1 MVTRHRRL
9 VQACALVVLV
19 VLARHLGGVWVATG
33 IVALA
38 GVVGV
43 IACLAALDAW
53 AADRH
58 RCSPPTTTV
67 PVPDRPPGEAA
78 DRLAF
83 ARALAAVAAAYVAHC
98 ERGAGLR

>member
-1 MVTRHRRL
+1 MVSWHRRL
-9 VQACALVVLV
+9 VRACVLVALVVI
-19 VLARHLGGVWVATG
+19 ARHLGGVWVAAG

-38 GVVGV
+38 GVVGL

-58 RCSPPTTTV
+58 RCSPPATTV
-67 PVPDRPPGEAA
+67 LVPDRVAGEAA
-78 DRLAF
+78 GHLAF
-83 ARALAAVAAAYVAHC
+83 ARALAAVAAAYVAEC

>member
-9 VQACALVVLV
+9 ARACAFVALVVV
-19 VLARHLGGVWVATG
+19 VRHLAGVWVAAA

-38 GVVGV
+38 GVVGL

-58 RCSPPTTTV
+58 RSSPPATV
-67 PVPDRPPGEAA
+67 VVPNRSAGEAA
-78 DRLAF
+78 DHLAF
-83 ARALAAVAAAYVAHC
+83 ARALAAVASAYLDEC

>member
-1 MVTRHRRL
+1 MVTRHRCL
-9 VQACALVVLV
+9 VRACVLVALVVV
-19 VLARHLGGVWVATG
+19 VRHLAGVWVAAA

-38 GVVGV
+38 GVVGL

-53 AADRH
+53 SGDRH
-58 RCSPPTTTV
+58 CCSPSATV
-67 PVPDRPPGEAA
+67 VVPDRSIGEAA

-83 ARALAAVAAAYVAHC
+83 ARALAAVASAYVAEC

>member
-1 MVTRHRRL
+1 MVSWHRRL
-9 VQACALVVLV
+9 VRVCALVALV
-19 VLARHLGGVWVATG
+19 VIARHLAGVWVAAG

-38 GVVGV
+38 GVVGL

-58 RCSPPTTTV
+58 RGSPPTTV
-67 PVPDRPPGEAA
+67 VDPDRSAGEAA
-78 DRLAF
+78 GHLAF
-83 ARALAAVAAAYVAHC
+83 ARALAAVAVAYVAEW

>member
-9 VQACALVVLV
+9 VRGCALVALV
-19 VLARHLGGVWVATG
+19 VVVRHLAGVWVAAA

-38 GVVGV
+38 GVVGL

-58 RCSPPTTTV
+58 RCSPPATV
-67 PVPDRPPGEAA
+67 VVPDGSIGEAA
-78 DRLAF
+78 GHVAF
-83 ARALAAVAAAYVAHC
+83 ARALAAVAAAYVAEC
-98 ERGAGLR
+98 ERGAGFR